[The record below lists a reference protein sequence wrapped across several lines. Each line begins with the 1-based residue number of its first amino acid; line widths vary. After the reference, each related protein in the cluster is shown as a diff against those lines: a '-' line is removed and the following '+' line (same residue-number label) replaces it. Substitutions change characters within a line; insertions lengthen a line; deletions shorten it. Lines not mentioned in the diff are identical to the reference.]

1 MHVIARP
8 NHPPVISLP
17 REFQHLLL
25 FVLGWREVNWELHVG
40 WRLRPTFKAFWTS
53 EGPKCPQNGLKMGL
67 FHPFVHPK
75 WSRMRSGKM
84 RF

>member
-1 MHVIARP
+1 MHMYNALYFLP
-8 NHPPVISLP
+8 HTCTKKLMSLSGVSSVACS
-17 REFQHLLL
+17 L
-25 FVLGWREVNWELHVG
+25 FHALRGAT
-40 WRLRPTFKAFWTS
+40 RPTFKAFWTS